1 MDMKKAILRA
11 LALTL
16 ALALPLGA
24 AAQTQRVMITA
35 GGDVLLGGSKAKKT
49 DVYFESFIDQYGDG
63 YVFKN
68 YLPLFSTDDITI
80 VNLEGP
86 LKISSRMRKPSKSV
100 HMYGKPKYA
109 RILKAGSIEVAN
121 IVNNHIDDYNTRGAT
136 REILAEQGIVRSDSK
151 FSVKNNSVLVRG
163 VRVGFIGYQTPC
175 SLETIRKGV
184 RKVKSACDVA
194 VVSFHF
200 GEVPQHT
207 SQIRQSQ
214 IRAAHAAI
222 DAGADLVLG
231 HHPHVV
237 SGIELYKD
245 RYVFYDLG
253 SVQSSG
259 KHFRY
264 HNMVARITLEV
275 DTQTGKITCLPPVIY
290 PGFTSGAGRTGLN
303 NCQPVLYTP
312 DDPGYETVFGIID
325 EASSHKKITP
335 GPYKRGVI

>member
-1 MDMKKAILRA
+1 M
-11 LALTL
+11 
-16 ALALPLGA
+16 
-24 AAQTQRVMITA
+24 
-35 GGDVLLGGSKAKKT
+35 
-49 DVYFESFIDQYGDG
+49 
-63 YVFKN
+63 
-68 YLPLFSTDDITI
+68 
-80 VNLEGP
+80 
-86 LKISSRMRKPSKSV
+86 
-100 HMYGKPKYA
+100 
-109 RILKAGSIEVAN
+109 
-121 IVNNHIDDYNTRGAT
+121 
-136 REILAEQGIVRSDSK
+136 
-151 FSVKNNSVLVRG
+151 
-163 VRVGFIGYQTPC
+163 
-175 SLETIRKGV
+175 

-264 HNMVARITLEV
+264 HNMVAASPWTV

-325 EASSHKKITP
+325 EASSHKKSPPAPTSAAFCDPLLVPALP
-335 GPYKRGVI
+335 GAFLAPGRAIPILRTNTCTLLNPLGLHAGPS